1 MADRAIVEHLVSEC
15 GMEKADAE
23 DVTDK
28 VFGAI
33 FCTLQAG
40 GKVRIPSVGQLIAPA
55 KVVGMPGHVG
65 RLVRKQRKVG
75 LRQAGIVEKS
85 EPWEPIDYTPIPWSP
100 PL

>member
-1 MADRAIVEHLVSEC
+1 MADRAVVEQLVAG
-15 GMEKADAE
+15 GMDKGEAE
-23 DVTDK
+23 RLTDQ

-33 FCTLQAG
+33 LITLKAG
-40 GKVRIPSVGQLIAPA
+40 GRVRIPEVGQLIAPE

-75 LRQAGIVEKS
+75 IRQAGIIEKS
-85 EPWEPIDYTPIPWSP
+85 EPWAPINYTPEPWSP